1 MPDTLRRRAL
11 TLLTAEHI
19 GEAQLGDVVTVGCA
33 ATENA
38 FTIYGEKDKP
48 VFRMAFQFGD

>member
-1 MPDTLRRRAL
+1 
-11 TLLTAEHI
+11 
-19 GEAQLGDVVTVGCA
+19 VTVGCTA
-33 ATENA
+33 AENA